1 MEEQKHI
8 GQLIVGYFL
17 EGKDREITNPRLM
30 EWLAESERNRVVFK
44 QYKKIWDESL
54 NYMDIESFDAELA
67 WKKVN
72 QINQK
77 KAVRSKKTTH
87 LYYAIS
93 GVAASVLIFLSLS
106 YLGIFTKELPN
117 TTVSIDAAYGSRS
130 DVILPDGSKVKLNSG
145 SALTYTYNMQTNLR
159 EVEFQGEGFFDV
171 TKNKVPFIVKMPH
184 GLEIKVLGTSFNL
197 RSYANDDKIEA
208 SLIEGSIELN
218 HNTDKLLL
226 KPGEMA
232 TYDKKTNKL
241 QQSDGILSH
250 TYGWMDNKLY
260 MDNMSLSEVCRQ
272 MERWYNVNITLQKEL
287 GESIHYDGVI
297 QEESITDVMEALS
310 RLSKIQYH
318 VKGKNISITSK

>member
-8 GQLIVGYFL
+8 GQLIVDYLL
-17 EGKDREITNPRLM
+17 EGEDNETTNTGLM
-30 EWLAESERNRVVFK
+30 EWLAESERNRIVFE
-44 QYKKIWDESL
+44 QYKKIWEESL

-67 WKKVN
+67 WEKVN
-72 QINQK
+72 HINQK
-77 KAVRSKKTTH
+77 KAVRNRKTTH
-87 LYYAIS
+87 LYYTLS
-93 GVAASVLIFLSLS
+93 GIAASALILFSLS
-106 YLGIFTKELPN
+106 FMGLFTKESPN

-130 DVILPDGSKVKLNSG
+130 DIVLPDGSRVKLNSG

-159 EVEFQGEGFFDV
+159 EVKFQGEGFFDV
-171 TKNKVPFIVKMPH
+171 SKSKIPFIVKMPH

-197 RSYANDDKIEA
+197 RSYTEDDKIEA

-232 TYDKKTNKL
+232 AFDKKTNQL
-241 QQSDGILSH
+241 QQINGVLSH
-250 TYGWMDNKLY
+250 TYGWVDNKLY

-297 QEESITDVMEALS
+297 QEESIMDVMEALS
-310 RLSKIQYH
+310 RLSKIKYH